1 MSLDYPGEH
10 AVCRG
15 TARHATA
22 MDLYGAASDSC
33 PYGDRNVLEGTALLP
48 GYFGLILG
56 HLRTASV
63 IIWERNGE
71 ANGRFYWLSSWRSA
85 SLVSPETVP
94 VNSPVEAKKTGL
106 FVASANTGTTVS
118 VNERTPDA
126 FLKRPVPPVI

>member
-1 MSLDYPGEH
+1 MLSVVVRPVTQRPWICMGQL
-10 AVCRG
+10 AI
-15 TARHATA
+15 
-22 MDLYGAASDSC
+22 AAPTVTETYSKAQ
-33 PYGDRNVLEGTALLP
+33 PFYRAI
-48 GYFGLILG
+48 FGLILG